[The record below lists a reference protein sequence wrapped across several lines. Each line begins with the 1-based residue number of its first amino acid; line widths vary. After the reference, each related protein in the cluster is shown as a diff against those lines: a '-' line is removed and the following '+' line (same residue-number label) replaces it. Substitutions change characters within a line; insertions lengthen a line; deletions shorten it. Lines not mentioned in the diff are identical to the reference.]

1 MKVDLGLIIL
11 KEWLVQSI
19 FQKNKKLLG
28 AKIYHKQTQN
38 TGRPK
43 IHL

>member
-11 KEWLVQSI
+11 KEWLEQNI

-28 AKIYHKQTQN
+28 AKIHHKQTQN
-38 TGRPK
+38 TG
-43 IHL
+43 